1 VNPFEDV
8 IIELDAALT
17 GNSSGVSAV
26 SAVRDAA
33 APGRLKRG
41 DHLVLSDYKTRV
53 FFNPVGLLCLATDA
67 PAEVWAV
74 WNGPDAYWA
83 RARFEREMRE
93 HFANAVASA

>member
-1 VNPFEDV
+1 
-8 IIELDAALT
+8 
-17 GNSSGVSAV
+17 
-26 SAVRDAA
+26 
-33 APGRLKRG
+33 
-41 DHLVLSDYKTRV
+41 
-53 FFNPVGLLCLATDA
+53 LATDA

>member
-41 DHLVLSDYKTRV
+41 DHLVLSDYKTR
-53 FFNPVGLLCLATDA
+53 FFQPCRAAVLGDGRAGRGVGGLERAGRVLGEG
-67 PAEVWAV
+67 EV
-74 WNGPDAYWA
+74 
-83 RARFEREMRE
+83 
-93 HFANAVASA
+93 